1 MKNILIC
8 TIARNVG
15 NKIPRYEAQLKDLI
29 KEFGNEYNFKISIY
43 ENDSTDNT
51 KELLKNIDYSIFQ
64 DYSLQIEDIR
74 TNYIGSV
81 VSEERV
87 MNLAKAR
94 NKAIFAKNSELL
106 LWSDYILFV
115 ESDIAFNPKDYR
127 PILDFKSYGLDD
139 IDILSGVSV
148 ADGNRVY
155 DTWAT
160 RQNSSQTWGSIYN
173 DPSKPIM
180 PYYSTF
186 NCVCLYKAEPFKQ
199 GVEFHWFN
207 KTINNFDCDTV
218 VICDEFRRKGYDKIF
233 INERVYCFQE

>member
-15 NKIPRYEAQLKDLI
+15 EKIPRYEAQLRALVE
-29 KEFGNEYNFKISIY
+29 EFKNEYRFKISIY

-51 KELLKNIDYSIFQ
+51 KQLLSNIDFSIFE
-64 DYSLQIEDIR
+64 DYSLQIENIR

-87 MNLAKAR
+87 MNLANAR
-94 NKAIFAKNSELL
+94 NKAIFAKDGSLL
-106 LWSDYILFV
+106 AWSDYILFV

-127 PILDFKSYGLDD
+127 PILEFKSTGLND

-148 ADGNRVY
+148 ADRSRLY

-160 RQNSSQTWGSIYN
+160 RQNPSQIWGNIYN
-173 DPSKPIM
+173 DPSRPIM

-186 NCVCLYKAEPFKQ
+186 NCVCLYKSEPFKK
-199 GVEFHWFN
+199 GVQFHWFN
-207 KTINNFDCDTV
+207 KTINSFDCDTV
-218 VICDEFRRKGYDKIF
+218 VICDEFRRAGYEKIF
-233 INERVYCFQE
+233 INEKVYCFQE